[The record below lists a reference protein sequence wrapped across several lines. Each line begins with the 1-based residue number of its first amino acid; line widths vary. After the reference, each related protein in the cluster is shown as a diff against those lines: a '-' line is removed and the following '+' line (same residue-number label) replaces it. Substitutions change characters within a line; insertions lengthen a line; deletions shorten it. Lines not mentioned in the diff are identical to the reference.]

1 MKRLFISQPMSGKTT
16 KEIVAVRDAAI
27 ASAKEKLGEDV
38 VVIPSFFQGYEELH
52 PLKLLSMAISK
63 LAEADV
69 AYFAPGWED
78 ARGCRIEHQ
87 CAINY
92 GIDILEDFCY

>member
-1 MKRLFISQPMSGKTT
+1 MKHLFISQPMAGKTT

-27 ASAKEKLGEDV
+27 ASAKEKLGEDIV
-38 VVIPSFFQGYEELH
+38 VLPSFFQGYSELH

-63 LAEADV
+63 LAEADAV
-69 AYFAPGWED
+69 YFAPGWED

-92 GIDILEDFCY
+92 GIEIIEDHCY